1 MGKHHGRG
9 ESRVARRAPTRTACA
24 LTCLL
29 LWIVAPRAG
38 WTQPACGREC
48 LRATLDRYF
57 DAVFAHDPGAAP
69 LAAHYRATEN
79 GAPLSNGTGIWR
91 SATGYGAVARRFVDP
106 VAGQIAFLGI
116 VQEQGGPALV
126 SLRLAVEQGRVRE
139 AEWTVARQGA
149 GGLFSIAGLV
159 DNPPPPD
166 EPLPPAERSVRPV
179 LVATADAYFDGLQ
192 QHDGSRVPH
201 VAGCKRVENGVTVT
215 APPPGLHADAAVA
228 GNAVPLAATAAM
240 PGTAQEMRSGDCT
253 AGFEHFAQ
261 TIAETSHRRFPVVDE
276 AAGVVMGTTLF
287 HRPPSSTLRRNL
299 LTEYFYEKQGRITA
313 IYAVMFYLD
322 PAAPD
327 SPGW

>member
-1 MGKHHGRG
+1 
-9 ESRVARRAPTRTACA
+9 V

-38 WTQPACGREC
+38 WTQESCGREC

-69 LAAHYRATEN
+69 LAAKYRATEN

-91 SATGYGAVARRFVDP
+91 SATGYGAVARRFFDA
-106 VAGQIAFLGI
+106 VAGQVAFLGI
-116 VQEQGGPALV
+116 VQEQDGPALV
-126 SLRLAVEQGRVRE
+126 SLRLAVEHGRVRE
-139 AEWTVARQGA
+139 AEWTVARQSA
-149 GGLFSIAGLV
+149 GGLFSVAGLI

-166 EPLPPAERSVRPV
+166 EPLPAAERGVRPV

-192 QHDGSRVPH
+192 KHDGSRVPH

-228 GNAVPLAATAAM
+228 GNAVPPAATAAMPGTPAMPGIPAM

-253 AGFEHFAQ
+253 AGFENFAH